1 MINEKIAMVGTP
13 CQILAG
19 SKINYYEK
27 ETGGSS
33 IDLKIGLFCM
43 ENFSYTYLKMFL
55 QEKNIQLNDVK
66 EFRIENN
73 KFKVFS
79 NDDVYEFPISQT
91 NSFKR
96 KNCDICTDYTSNLA
110 DISVGSVG
118 SSKRYSTVI
127 IRTQKAKKIMDDLI
141 KSGAVLKKDID
152 QKGLSLLER
161 VSNKKITTNLGNI
174 EKRENNA
181 HPVLYKRK
189 TPDNEIEELA
199 NDCQFDCLNA
209 DVIKEGACVLC
220 GACEFV
226 CPIDIIQINER
237 KPIKKGKCQ
246 DDCHACYY
254 ACPRTFTTNK
264 LLPQNIDS
272 KAVGNYLDIYSL
284 KSNNFTGQDGGIV
297 TEILLHLLDKDIT
310 DNVFIVGEDENN
322 PWKPLPKLTN
332 DRDEVIKAK
341 GTKYSTVPIGF
352 KALKKEKIKY

>member
-1 MINEKIAMVGTP
+1 MTNEKIAMVGTP

-19 SKINYYEK
+19 SKINYYVE
-27 ETGGSS
+27 ETGGSPV
-33 IDLKIGLFCM
+33 DLKIGLFCM

-55 QEKNIQLNDVK
+55 HEKNIELKDVK

-73 KFKVFS
+73 MFKVFS
-79 NDDVYEFPISQT
+79 NDDIHEFPILQT

-110 DISVGSVG
+110 DISIGSVG
-118 SSKRYSTVI
+118 SPKGYSTVI
-127 IRTQKAKKIMDDLI
+127 IRTEKAKKIVDSLI
-141 KSGAVLKKDID
+141 ENGTVLKKDMD
-152 QKGLSLLER
+152 LKGLKLLER
-161 VSNKKITTNLGNI
+161 ISNKKINNNLKNI
-174 EKRENNA
+174 ENRENNA

-189 TPDNEIEELA
+189 ITDDEIKESS

-237 KPIKKGKCQ
+237 KPVKKGKCQ

-254 ACPRTFTTNK
+254 ACPRTFTTSK
-264 LLPQNIDS
+264 ILSQDIDS
-272 KAVGNYLDIYSL
+272 IPLGNYLDIYSL

-297 TEILLHLLDKDIT
+297 TEILLHLLDYDTIN
-310 DNVFIVGEDENN
+310 DVFIVGEDENN
-322 PWKPLPKLTN
+322 PWKPLSKLTN
-332 DRDEVIKAK
+332 DKNEVIKAK

-352 KALKKEKIKY
+352 KALKNRK